1 MKNNEI
7 ANQNFTNS
15 INLDSTNLRARE
27 YLRMLPL
34 LNPN

>member
-15 INLDSTNLRARE
+15 INLDSTKSIASE
-27 YLRMLPL
+27 YLMMLPL